1 MLTTDNKCYIYLPL
15 VLHQNKLTHTDLKP
29 ENILFVDSTYN
40 IEYNSKMV
48 SNCMKLCTCLEEGSD
63 DVSLIATTV
72 LSQKR
77 DERTL
82 KKLDVKVVD
91 FGNATYDHE
100 HHTSVVSTRHYRAP
114 EVILGEL
121 LVILFHLFEK

>member
-1 MLTTDNKCYIYLPL
+1 MLTVMFIML
-15 VLHQNKLTHTDLKP
+15 
-29 ENILFVDSTYN
+29 
-40 IEYNSKMV
+40 
-48 SNCMKLCTCLEEGSD
+48 
-63 DVSLIATTV
+63 
-72 LSQKR
+72 QKR

-82 KKLDVKVVD
+82 KSLDVKVVD

-121 LVILFHLFEK
+121 FTILYAVA

>member
-1 MLTTDNKCYIYLPL
+1 MLTVMFIML
-15 VLHQNKLTHTDLKP
+15 
-29 ENILFVDSTYN
+29 
-40 IEYNSKMV
+40 
-48 SNCMKLCTCLEEGSD
+48 
-63 DVSLIATTV
+63 
-72 LSQKR
+72 QKR

-82 KKLDVKVVD
+82 KRLDVKVVD

-121 LVILFHLFEK
+121 FVLFIMLLVNPLKCGHDFVNCKMLISAGRTGLEPGL